1 MLSREIRVSCNLVSY
16 REREASQVPGN
27 SDFVRSV
34 SWKLSKKVISSL
46 LLLYD
51 ITWYLFLCL
60 HLFNILVRLFSILL
74 FLCNAIFSFS
84 LKHSELFLLLFLY
97 VCSLPKIDCVMF
109 VQRLLF
115 CIFQNSLDDSVFDV
129 QFLWL
134 NNFL

>member
-16 REREASQVPGN
+16 QKKEASQVPGN

-84 LKHSELFLLLFLY
+84 FKHSKLYLLLLLY
-97 VCSLPKIDCVMF
+97 VSGLPKIPHVMF

-115 CIFQNSLDDSVFDV
+115 CIFQNLLDDSVFDV
-129 QFLWL
+129 QFLL
-134 NNFL
+134 VNNFL